1 MVRVRVTRLVA
12 GISALALLAAGCGS
26 SSPQKSA
33 PPPLAKASC
42 AYPHGWQQLA
52 NRLGAAVY
60 CPGWLPDPLKGQIGA
75 QDNNI
80 NSVSKDRSYLESFI
94 WQDTD
99 TPALGGELH
108 VILRGYPGR
117 TTIPDCPTGA
127 GNSDLKPCFA
137 QPRGHV
143 HVNGID
149 ATIDTVNQ
157 GADTWHVALVWRHK
171 GSLYTLS
178 QHLAVP
184 VDTMPRLLADLR
196 HELRSLVLI
205 EPTKNT

>member
-1 MVRVRVTRLVA
+1 MRAFRSLA
-12 GISALALLAAGCGS
+12 GVSAALALLAAGCGS
-26 SSPQKSA
+26 TAHVASQTTAAA
-33 PPPLAKASC
+33 PAKPTC
-42 AYPHGWQQLA
+42 AFPAAWQSLA
-52 NRLGAAVY
+52 NHIGAAVY
-60 CPGWLPDPLKGQIGA
+60 CPGWLPDPLTSQIRGPW
-75 QDNNI
+75 NNI

-99 TPALGGELH
+99 SPALGGELH

-117 TTIPDCPTGA
+117 TKIPSCPTGA
-127 GNSDLKPCFA
+127 FNSDPKPCFA

-143 HVNGID
+143 HLNGID

-157 GADTWHVALVWRHK
+157 GADEWHVALVWHLK

-178 QHLAVP
+178 EHLAPP
-184 VDTMPRLLADLR
+184 VDNYDRLMTYLR

-205 EPTKNT
+205 KPTRST

>member
-1 MVRVRVTRLVA
+1 MDRVR
-12 GISALALLAAGCGS
+12 ALAAVSVVFALLAAGCGGTAQIHS
-26 SSPQKSA
+26 SGVTSA
-33 PPPLAKASC
+33 PAKPAC
-42 AYPHGWQQLA
+42 AFPAAWQALA
-52 NRLGAAVY
+52 NRIGAAVY
-60 CPGWLPDPLKGQIGA
+60 CPGWLPDPLTSKIAGPW
-75 QDNNI
+75 NNI

-117 TTIPDCPTGA
+117 TKIPTCPTGA
-127 GNSDLKPCFA
+127 FNSDPKPCFA

-143 HVNGID
+143 HENGID

-157 GADTWHVALVWRHK
+157 GADEWHVALVWHRK

-178 QHLAVP
+178 EHLAPP
-184 VDTMPRLLADLR
+184 VENYNKLLSYLR
-196 HELRSLVLI
+196 HELRALVLI
-205 EPTKNT
+205 EPTRST